1 MSQKIAITS
10 LKLETCVNRPRE
22 NYTAYNETI
31 FERVVKM
38 SEEEYWDTIS
48 ELEEN
53 TKRENQLIINH
64 GGNLDD
70 PPKLFKD

>member
-1 MSQKIAITS
+1 MAF
-10 LKLETCVNRPRE
+10 
-22 NYTAYNETI
+22 NETI

-38 SEEEYWDTIS
+38 SEEEYWDMIS
-48 ELEEN
+48 DLEEN
-53 TKRENQLIINH
+53 TERENQIIINH